1 MEQFNLESYLANPN
15 QRVVTRDGRE
25 VRILCTD
32 IKNRNYSIAYIW
44 KSNNGV
50 EFVGTCAKNGRNYSE
65 DVNDYE
71 LDLFFVPITE
81 RVKTLEDAVK
91 ILGEDHSFVKQL
103 DAVTDTIL
111 ADEYGIDV
119 IAYLKLRI
127 ITVALNEGWEPRF
140 TEDEYRYYPWFALC
154 TQEEWNGLDEE
165 IKRERVLFG
174 GDDYRVNVGFMC
186 VDSIGA
192 PLGANATLGSRLCF
206 RTDELARYAG
216 RQFAYLYADFYLI
229 RK

>member
-1 MEQFNLESYLANPN
+1 MEIREKIEELERQLNELKVSI
-15 QRVVTRDGRE
+15 E
-25 VRILCTD
+25 E
-32 IKNRNYSIAYIW
+32 KRNMY
-44 KSNNGV
+44 
-50 EFVGTCAKNGRNYSE
+50 
-65 DVNDYE
+65 
-71 LDLFFVPITE
+71 PITE
-81 RVKTLEDAVK
+81 RVKTFRDAVS
-91 ILGEDHSFVKQL
+91 ILGKEHPLVKEWY
-103 DAVTDTIL
+103 VVYTDNCS
-111 ADEYGIDV
+111 ADL

-127 ITVALNEGWEPRF
+127 ITAALNEGWEPQF

-186 VDSIGA
+186 VDSIVA

-206 RTDELARYAG
+206 KTSDLARYAG
-216 RQFAYLYADFYLI
+216 RQFADLYADFYLI

>member
-1 MEQFNLESYLANPN
+1 MRQFNLESYLENPN

-127 ITVALNEGWEPRF
+127 ITAALNEGWEPQF
-140 TEDEYRYYPWFALC
+140 TEDECRYYPWYNPY
-154 TQEEWNGLDEE
+154 TQEEWDELDEE
-165 IKRERVLFG
+165 IKKKSVPFG
-174 GDDYRVNVGFMC
+174 GDDYKMDTDLVYATSLVATSNEC
-186 VDSIGA
+186 VDFA
-192 PLGANATLGSRLCF
+192 SRLCF
-206 RTDELARYAG
+206 KTDELARYAG